1 MQHTV
6 QQLGRVCW
14 QRRHMHACST
24 SWHSAAANRCVS
36 CFCCISC
43 SCSCSPCLRLFCSP
57 PPGAYELLA
66 TDVLVLNTVSKP
78 LPFPISASE
87 EGQEAREE
95 VRLKHRVLDL
105 R

>member
-1 MQHTV
+1 V
-6 QQLGRVCW
+6 
-14 QRRHMHACST
+14 
-24 SWHSAAANRCVS
+24 
-36 CFCCISC
+36 
-43 SCSCSPCLRLFCSP
+43 
-57 PPGAYELLA
+57 ELLA
-66 TDVLVLNTVSKP
+66 TDVTILNTVSKP

>member
-1 MQHTV
+1 MLHVRT
-6 QQLGRVCW
+6 
-14 QRRHMHACST
+14 
-24 SWHSAAANRCVS
+24 
-36 CFCCISC
+36 
-43 SCSCSPCLRLFCSP
+43 P
-57 PPGAYELLA
+57 PPPHPPTPGAVELLA
-66 TDVLVLNTVSKP
+66 SDVVVLNTVSKP

>member
-1 MQHTV
+1 M
-6 QQLGRVCW
+6 LC
-14 QRRHMHACST
+14 A
-24 SWHSAAANRCVS
+24 
-36 CFCCISC
+36 
-43 SCSCSPCLRLFCSP
+43 
-57 PPGAYELLA
+57 GAVELLA
-66 TDVLVLNTVSKP
+66 TDVTILNTVSKP